1 MSTNTEQELNT
12 AKRFRFDYRRLVL
25 PILASAVL
33 SMVILGPF
41 WLSSWISGFLISA
54 GLWILLNLCVFAG
67 SACLLVVAAA
77 QLISD
82 IRKGRKIRAI
92 LWVSVGIGVVAAF
105 PLTWN
110 GVTPSYRRFFG
121 CGLVTR
127 LDIQSGVGAVQTWV
141 ASLDPNDCISVQ
153 DGRTYRRRYLSEEQY
168 PKALKHHSGFLR
180 LQLDAEGKPSV
191 RLEWDQSKAG
201 RFGLVI
207 GTEDMKTP
215 PSEPGTYGQKRTEL
229 RPGVYFWYEEA

>member
-1 MSTNTEQELNT
+1 MSTNTEHELNT
-12 AKRFRFDYRRLVL
+12 SEHSRFDCRRMAL
-25 PILASAVL
+25 PMLASAVL

-67 SACLLVVAAA
+67 GSLLVIMAAA
-77 QLISD
+77 RLISD
-82 IRKGRKIRAI
+82 IRKGRRTRAI
-92 LWVSVGIGVVAAF
+92 LWLSIGIGVVAAF
-105 PLTWN
+105 HLMWI

-121 CGLVTR
+121 HGLVTR
-127 LDIQSGVGAVQTWV
+127 LDIQSGVGAVRTWV
-141 ASLDPNDCISVQ
+141 ASLDPNDCAPMPH
-153 DGRTYRRRYLSEEQY
+153 GNPRGRYLQRGTY
-168 PKALKHHSGFLR
+168 PKVLKHHNGFV
-180 LQLDAEGKPSV
+180 QLEPDAEGRPSV
-191 RLEWDQSKAG
+191 RLAWDQSKAG